1 MSATAPPSSDAPPE
15 QTLWLEQ
22 CDWRQI
28 VEDLHLHYTPRP
40 RKPGRPAGP
49 GKSGRAG
56 ADPATMP
63 RHGGA
68 TQR

>member
-1 MSATAPPSSDAPPE
+1 MSATAPPPADADLG

-22 CDWRQI
+22 CDWRQV

-49 GKSGRAG
+49 GKSAGAG
-56 ADPATMP
+56 ADQATIP
-63 RHGGA
+63 RHGEA